1 MTYPAF
7 SKLQSDE
14 SDIFEEDVPP
24 TSLSKVTGRRRARS
38 FTRFE
43 QGLIITLVLFAT
55 ALAVYT
61 IVYIVQHR
69 GAIRPAA
76 VAALTCVALLL
87 LVVACS
93 IYQRIRR
100 PNWFRDV
107 ESGHNNGTE
116 VKKWTISAPV
126 PISVPQIQARSI
138 TSMSEVTL
146 ESKASIYTPLST
158 TTTST
163 IAPMP
168 SPKVRL
174 LQKKDRPTE
183 KKGGYR
189 LAFWLSSSKRRQDKE
204 YYEHLISSSARSS
217 SDMSED
223 PQPEENKR
231 PRSLWRS
238 VFELPGEDPDII
250 NIRCLT
256 PELPA
261 GEDVQIVVT
270 RPEPAA
276 RPKSLNRGRAYSSGS
291 LDIAALRQSTLA
303 FDPLRSNPF
312 HQLKRDPSVR
322 QSKSSHVIGT
332 IASTIDQPE
341 GLVPISVTPPPLLS
355 PSRFPSPAPPPRRPR
370 SAEPGPDRARLG
382 YDLATL
388 QLQVDAA
395 VAQMESNSRLVRV
408 HQHQQKQQPSPRIVQ
423 TRPPRLPLPVI
434 PTTPSQPQKSR
445 SRSTSRTDQ
454 DRGRQSKQVMQ
465 QAKHKQQSPNA
476 RGLRRAKSPVA
487 DVDSDYEGQDL
498 RKAFMDQV
506 GK

>member
-1 MTYPAF
+1 MTYPVF
-7 SKLQSDE
+7 SKLQSDD

-43 QGLIITLVLFAT
+43 QGLIIILVLFAT

-76 VAALTCVALLL
+76 VAALSCVALLL

-107 ESGHNNGTE
+107 ESGHNNGRE
-116 VKKWTISAPV
+116 VRKWIISAPV
-126 PISVPQIQARSI
+126 PISVPQIQAGNI

-146 ESKASIYTPLST
+146 ESEAPIYTPVST

-174 LQKKDRPTE
+174 LQKKDRSTE
-183 KKGGYR
+183 KRGGHR
-189 LAFWLSSSKRRQDKE
+189 LAFWLSPSKRRQDME

-217 SDMSED
+217 SDMSDD

-238 VFELPGEDPDII
+238 VFELPGEDPEIA

-276 RPKSLNRGRAYSSGS
+276 RAKSLNRGRASSSGS

-312 HQLKRDPSVR
+312 HQLKRDPSLK
-322 QSKSSHVIGT
+322 QSKSSHVIRT
-332 IASTIDQPE
+332 IASTMDQPE

-395 VAQMESNSRLVRV
+395 VAQMESNSRRVRV
-408 HQHQQKQQPSPRIVQ
+408 HQQQQQPLPRIVQ
-423 TRPPRLPLPVI
+423 TRPPRLPLPAI
-434 PTTPSQPQKSR
+434 PTIPSQPQKSR

-454 DRGRQSKQVMQ
+454 DRERQSKQAIQ
-465 QAKHKQQSPNA
+465 QAQHKQQSPNA
-476 RGLRRAKSPVA
+476 RSLRRAKSPVA

-498 RKAFMDQV
+498 RK
-506 GK
+506 GL